1 MGTPPSKRSHL
12 EIRPESESGARRA
25 RMGSGP
31 GRRHEDPDSGRTMP
45 AAHGEIPPPFKSAA
59 ARSSRWTAW
68 GRRRQRCGPIAARAD
83 RKAARVSSSAFL
95 QAGDA
100 IPPAQYTGTHQ
111 PPAHLRTPLLPIQPA
126 AQSSMSRPALRPAI
140 ADTKSRCCELPP
152 SSLSPTCRV
161 ESSVQRLSKFVR
173 SIAATRRGTRAPL
186 RLAAGLRPTQA
197 RLRQRPF
204 QKLGALMV
212 GHCRVFVVRSV
223 TRSAWA

>member
-1 MGTPPSKRSHL
+1 MC
-12 EIRPESESGARRA
+12 
-25 RMGSGP
+25 SGP

-186 RLAAGLRPTQA
+186 RRRNASQAAAASISEARRTDGRALPCLRCP
-197 RLRQRPF
+197 QRD
-204 QKLGALMV
+204 
-212 GHCRVFVVRSV
+212 SV
-223 TRSAWA
+223 HAVNLPDAGTPCYDGRGDHLSPRPRPRK